1 MFRQNSDFSSSL
13 DRLAS
18 HNDTRAAE
26 TFTMTEM
33 LLPEAACAKC
43 GAAGS
48 AKKCACKL
56 VFYCSKECQRG
67 DWAEHKAR
75 KPQRH
80 ARRGDV
86 DDERDTLAGRCL
98 REVRCGWLCEEV
110 RVQAGVLL
118 QQGVPAR
125 GLGRAQGAMHVQKAT
140 TGPTAKQ
147 IDPQDAIPGLLNDIV
162 VTLVLKSEYFD
173 DPADLARL
181 IMVSKAMRDAVSGT
195 GLRFAE
201 LDELR
206 AVKNGYVSALHR
218 WLRKT
223 GYLMRMEHLCQAA
236 ARSGDPVKLKVF
248 RVNGMTWD
256 EESAT
261 APHGAGISKRCGG
274 RARTAAGGTRTRA
287 RGRPSAGNSRRCN
300 CCARTAESEAR
311 IRAGARRKRGTF
323 RCCSSQNQT
332 AVRGARTR
340 T

>member
-26 TFTMTEM
+26 TLTMTEM

-48 AKKCACKL
+48 AKKCAYKL

-67 DWAEHKAR
+67 EWAEHKAQCTCK
-75 KPQRH
+75 KP
-80 ARRGDV
+80 
-86 DDERDTLAGRCL
+86 
-98 REVRCGWLCEEV
+98 
-110 RVQAGVLL
+110 
-118 QQGVPAR
+118 
-125 GLGRAQGAMHVQKAT
+125 T

-147 IDPQDAIPGLLNDIV
+147 IDPQDTIPGLLNDIV
-162 VTLVLKSEYFD
+162 VTFVLKSEYFD

-236 ARSGDPVKLKVF
+236 ARSGDLVKLKVF
-248 RVNGMTWD
+248 RVNGMPWD

-287 RGRPSAGNSRRCN
+287 RGRPSAGNSRRCS
-300 CCARTAESEAR
+300 CCARTAESGPR